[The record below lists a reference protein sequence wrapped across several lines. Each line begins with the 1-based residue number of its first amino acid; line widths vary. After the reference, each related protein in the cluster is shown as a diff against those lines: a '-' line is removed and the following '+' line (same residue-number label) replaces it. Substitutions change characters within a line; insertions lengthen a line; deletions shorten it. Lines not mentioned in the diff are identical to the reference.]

1 MPSVILTSQ
10 PTTLSV
16 VPNQNT
22 TLTVVASA
30 DFNSTGY
37 TYQWK
42 RSATAGGLIGAAVNI
57 SGATNPS
64 YSFEPALVDDGFKY
78 YCSVAALSTTSAGP
92 NQSVA
97 TVNSTGLT
105 LTVAADATVF
115 ARWTPKPNDPNPL
128 NESGQERFR
137 RMRNLGYC

>member
-1 MPSVILTSQ
+1 MATVILTSQ

-30 DFNSTGY
+30 DFNVSSY

-42 RSATAGGLIGAAVNI
+42 KSATAGGLIGAANNI
-57 SGATNPS
+57 TGATNAS
-64 YSFEPALVDDGFKY
+64 YSFEPASGDNGYKY
-78 YCSVAALSTTSAGP
+78 YCVVAGLSSTSSG
-92 NQSVA
+92 QSSQA
-97 TVNSTGLT
+97 SVNSTGLT
-105 LTVAADATVF
+105 LTVAADGTTF
-115 ARWTPKPNDPNPL
+115 ARWTPKANDPNPL
-128 NESGQERFR
+128 KESGPERFK

>member
-22 TLTVVASA
+22 TLTVVASS
-30 DFNSTGY
+30 DFIPTGY

-42 RSATAGGLIGAAVNI
+42 RSATAGGVIGSAVNI
-57 SGATNPS
+57 NGATKSS
-64 YSFEPALVDDGFKY
+64 YSFEPALVDNGFKY
-78 YCSVAALSTTSAGP
+78 YCAVAALSTTSAGP

-105 LTVAADATVF
+105 LTVAADATTF
-115 ARWTPKPNDPNPL
+115 ARWTPKANDPNPL
-128 NESGQERFR
+128 KESGQERFR